1 VAKQG
6 VDRAKFA
13 EVYNSAAIGTKASQ
27 AAQLQEAYAVEGT
40 PALGVAG
47 KYYVP
52 GQGPRT
58 LVVANALIAESR
70 KA

>member
-1 VAKQG
+1 
-6 VDRAKFA
+6 
-13 EVYNSAAIGTKASQ
+13 
-27 AAQLQEAYAVEGT
+27 LQEAYAVEGT

-47 KYYVP
+47 KFYVP

-58 LVVANALIAESR
+58 LVVANALIADLR